1 MTAPGQ
7 FNLDERVK
15 GFAID
20 LVTEINYVKGMDYD
34 ERADYMWNAYAS
46 DEVMTWDEEVSES
59 EYFVWNEALAM
70 AAQHVA

>member
-1 MTAPGQ
+1 LLEPGQ

-34 ERADYMWNAYAS
+34 ERADYMWNAYAF
-46 DEVMTWDEEVSES
+46 DEVMTWDEEVPE
-59 EYFVWNEALAM
+59 
-70 AAQHVA
+70 

>member
-1 MTAPGQ
+1 MNEPGQ

-34 ERADYMWNAYAS
+34 ERADYIWNAYAF
-46 DEVMTWDEEVSES
+46 DEVMTWDEEVPE
-59 EYFVWNEALAM
+59 
-70 AAQHVA
+70 